1 MCRKKETAAF
11 LFCDSPFC
19 FERTGDRTLDPQ
31 IKSLLL
37 YRLSYP
43 PDAKLCISFFALLC
57 NTCQNNLLVVA
68 IIKVAETVLT
78 EKSAFVVTFY
88 NLRLTLSAW
97 FPLFEVDKLTFVF

>member
-1 MCRKKETAAF
+1 MDTRRC
-11 LFCDSPFC
+11 PFSL
-19 FERTGDRTLDPQ
+19 ERTGDRTLDPQ